1 MSSNKS
7 RKATSTTR
15 SCGDK
20 EKMRFFDSEIV
31 REELSEINKLQ
42 TSIYGKMFGF
52 GFLSPTDRKE
62 HVDKLETLLEKQ
74 KTMWTRLSLSDDPE
88 AKDMKNQLRKSLQ
101 GMGFP
106 EGTDMPSIFSAMDDT
121 IGKLKESVD

>member
-1 MSSNKS
+1 
-7 RKATSTTR
+7 
-15 SCGDK
+15 
-20 EKMRFFDSEIV
+20 MRFFDSEIV
-31 REELSEINKLQ
+31 REELSEINRLQ

-62 HVDKLETLLEKQ
+62 HVDKLQTLLEKQ
-74 KTMWTRLSLSDDPE
+74 KTMCTRLSLSDDPE

-106 EGTDMPSIFSAMDDT
+106 EGTDMPSILVLWMTPLANSKRVLTNYSIFVIIQT
-121 IGKLKESVD
+121 IPRSNYPR

>member
-1 MSSNKS
+1 
-7 RKATSTTR
+7 
-15 SCGDK
+15 
-20 EKMRFFDSEIV
+20 
-31 REELSEINKLQ
+31 
-42 TSIYGKMFGF
+42 MFGF

-62 HVDKLETLLEKQ
+62 HVEKLETLLEKQ

-88 AKDMKNQLRKSLQ
+88 AKDMKNQLRKSLL

-106 EGTDMPSIFSAMDDT
+106 EGTDMPTIFNAMDET

>member
-1 MSSNKS
+1 
-7 RKATSTTR
+7 
-15 SCGDK
+15 
-20 EKMRFFDSEIV
+20 MRFFDSEIV
-31 REELSEINKLQ
+31 REELSEINRLQ

-62 HVDKLETLLEKQ
+62 HVEKLEALLEKQ

-106 EGTDMPSIFSAMDDT
+106 EGTDMPSIFSAMDET
-121 IGKLKESVD
+121 IGRLKESVD

>member
-1 MSSNKS
+1 
-7 RKATSTTR
+7 
-15 SCGDK
+15 
-20 EKMRFFDSEIV
+20 MRFFDSEIV

-62 HVDKLETLLEKQ
+62 HVEKLETLLEKQ
-74 KTMWTRLSLSDDPE
+74 KCMWTRLSLSDDPE

-106 EGTDMPSIFSAMDDT
+106 EGTDMPSIFNAMDET

>member
-1 MSSNKS
+1 
-7 RKATSTTR
+7 
-15 SCGDK
+15 
-20 EKMRFFDSEIV
+20 MRFFDSEIV
-31 REELSEINKLQ
+31 REELSEINRLQ

-101 GMGFP
+101 VWVFQ
-106 EGTDMPSIFSAMDDT
+106 
-121 IGKLKESVD
+121 KEPISHLFLMQWMKPLANSKRVLTN

>member
-1 MSSNKS
+1 
-7 RKATSTTR
+7 
-15 SCGDK
+15 
-20 EKMRFFDSEIV
+20 MRFFDSEIV

-74 KTMWTRLSLSDDPE
+74 KLMWTRLSLSDDPE
-88 AKDMKNQLRKSLQ
+88 AKEMKDQMRQSLK

-106 EGTDMPSIFSAMDDT
+106 EGTDMTSIFSAMDET